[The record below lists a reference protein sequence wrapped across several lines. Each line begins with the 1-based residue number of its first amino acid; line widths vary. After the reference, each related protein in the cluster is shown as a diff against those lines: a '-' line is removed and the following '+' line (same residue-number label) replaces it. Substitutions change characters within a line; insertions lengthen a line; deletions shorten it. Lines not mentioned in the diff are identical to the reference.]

1 MPKDISGQLI
11 GSGRRFAIAAARFNG
26 HIVDSLVAGAVDCLV
41 RHGADGD
48 EIVVARC
55 PGAWELPLVVQR
67 LGSSG
72 EFDGKGK
79 SKRRFDAIIALG
91 CVIRGE
97 TPHFDYVAGE
107 CAKGLAAAQL
117 ANRIPV
123 SMGVLTC
130 ETTDQALARAGLKAG
145 NKGVDAAM
153 AALEMASLLERL

>member
-1 MPKDISGQLI
+1 MPKDISGYLT

-26 HIVDSLVAGAVDCLV
+26 AIVESLVAGAVDCLV
-41 RHGADGD
+41 RHGVDAEDVL
-48 EIVVARC
+48 IARC

-67 LGSSG
+67 LASGG
-72 EFDGKGK
+72 EFDPKGK
-79 SKRRFDAIIALG
+79 SKRKFDAIIALG

-117 ANRIPV
+117 TARIPV
-123 SMGVLTC
+123 AMGVLTC
-130 ETTDQALARAGLKAG
+130 ETVEQAQARAGLKAG

-153 AALEMASLLERL
+153 AAIEMANLLERL